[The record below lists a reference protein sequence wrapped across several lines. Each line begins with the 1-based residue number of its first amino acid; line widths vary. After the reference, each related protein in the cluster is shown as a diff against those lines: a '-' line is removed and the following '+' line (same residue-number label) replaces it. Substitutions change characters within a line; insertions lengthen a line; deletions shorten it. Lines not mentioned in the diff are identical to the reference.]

1 MDDVFTDPN
10 DTLSQLTKELKN
22 VSFNLEDI
30 QKTLGSKESQLTKA
44 IQAPG
49 IEKKPEAKPEV
60 KSDLETEASAPL
72 LRTIEKVEEPVQ
84 AETTTELKPLIPEE
98 YLEQPDVKE
107 ETPASKPAA
116 PQVIQQNLITV
127 EKDAQEQDNK
137 TKANKLDISKATV
150 KVPEVVQQPKRQLD
164 TLEQKPE
171 AIKTSQ
177 RLDQIAPAS
186 NLVDKFMDTSKV
198 ATHEIKNEI
207 VEKISQP
214 REKTTVKTSEEFQVK
229 PIKKQEVPIS
239 KNDIVEQKPETIKTP
254 QRPDQK
260 APTNIVEDF
269 LKTSQP
275 VNRVVEK
282 GENTASVDKAA
293 DKRAQEIPKL
303 NVQEERDA
311 TKIAQPKLEILNER
325 EQKLTPMNSKDVSLV
340 NIEKT
345 ITSLVATMN
354 KNNTQ
359 LNNQLTSLHQV
370 ATEILRMLPSLAQQ
384 QNKPAN
390 EAQYSREYKTVN
402 FGKINEFRDLTSNL
416 FASAKPDNAPTL
428 T

>member
-22 VSFNLEDI
+22 VSFNLDDI
-30 QKTLGSKESQLTKA
+30 QKTLGKKEPQLTKA

-49 IEKKPEAKPEV
+49 VEKKPEV
-60 KSDLETEASAPL
+60 KQDLETEASEPL
-72 LRTIEKVEEPVQ
+72 LKTIEKVEEPVQ

-98 YLEQPDVKE
+98 YLKQPDARE
-107 ETPASKPAA
+107 ETPASKPTM
-116 PQVIQQNLITV
+116 PQVVQQNFITV

-137 TKANKLDISKATV
+137 AKANKPDISKATV
-150 KVPEVVQQPKRQLD
+150 KVPEVVQQSKRQLN

-171 AIKTSQ
+171 AIKTIQ
-177 RLDQIAPAS
+177 RPDQMAPAS
-186 NLVDKFMDTSKV
+186 NLVDKFIDNSKI
-198 ATHEIKNEI
+198 ATPEIKNEV
-207 VEKISQP
+207 VEKIPQP
-214 REKTTVKTSEEFQVK
+214 QEKTIVKAAEEFQVK
-229 PIKKQEVPIS
+229 PIKRQEVPVS
-239 KNDIVEQKPETIKTP
+239 KNDVLEQEPEAIKTS
-254 QRPDQK
+254 QRPDQM

-275 VNRVVEK
+275 VNKVIEK
-282 GENTASVDKAA
+282 GENTASADKAA
-293 DKRAQEIPKL
+293 DERVREIPKL

-311 TKIAQPKLEILNER
+311 TKVAQPKLEILNER

-345 ITSLVATMN
+345 ITGLVATMN

-384 QNKPAN
+384 QSKPAN

-416 FASAKPDNAPTL
+416 FAPAKQDNTPTL